1 MTNKHHSES
10 APLGESE
17 RLKDRIVELERKIQI
32 YEDAISERERKH
44 HNYNNVLDH
53 IPLAMLSLD
62 IFGYIQ
68 LFNSSFSKLFDY
80 PEDKQ
85 NQHIHISRFS
95 QLNDTPLGGKI
106 SRLLDDHLQFDIETR
121 IPGLGSPDSFFRIR
135 GISMANE
142 QGKATAHLIIIGNIT
157 KRRLAEQNLILAKEK
172 AEEANMLKTAFLS
185 NLSHEIR
192 TPLNHILGFL
202 ELLLM
207 KGIPHEEREEYTS
220 IVRGSSEILLKRI
233 EDVIY
238 ISKIETRQMELHND
252 NLVVSDILKHVHA
265 EAKNIQNQQKKT
277 NLEVILNE
285 HIDHRNLVI
294 SADIRKVHQ
303 ILVNFLDN
311 ALVFTHE
318 GCIELGYF
326 IENKNG
332 ICFYVKDTGVGIA
345 PEYHE
350 SIFEHFR
357 QVDNSP
363 TREIGGSG
371 LGLAIARGMA
381 SLMKGSITLD
391 SKLGDGSTFYLHLP
405 ESIISIEPL
414 IEESQ
419 LSDMAFN
426 WLGKK
431 IMIADYEL
439 ASFNLLKLMLTKTEA
454 DLFWAK
460 TSDELTI
467 ELYNNKPDII
477 VIDVDLPGTPLKK
490 LIKTLKQKNKEVPL
504 IIMGQQNDKD
514 EIQLIEKT
522 HAVHWLLKPIEK
534 RKLLTLLDQI
544 IVPSKA

>member
-252 NLVVSDILKHVHA
+252 NLVVSDILNHVHA

-439 ASFNLLKLMLTKTEA
+439 ASFNLLKLMLTKTDA

>member
-1 MTNKHHSES
+1 MTKKHHSES

-17 RLKDRIVELERKIQI
+17 RLKDKIVELERKIQI

-44 HNYNNVLDH
+44 HTYNNVLDH

-68 LFNSSFSKLFDY
+68 IFNSSFSKLFDY
-80 PEDKQ
+80 PLDKQ

-106 SRLLDDHLQFDIETR
+106 SRLLDDHLQFDVETR
-121 IPGLGSPDSFFRIR
+121 IPGLGSPDSFFRVR
-135 GISMANE
+135 GISMTNE

-207 KGIPHEEREEYTS
+207 RDIPHEEREEYTS

-277 NLEVILNE
+277 DLKVILNE

-311 ALVFTHE
+311 ALVFTHK
-318 GCIELGYF
+318 GRIELGYF

-381 SLMKGSITLD
+381 SLMNGSITLD
-391 SKLGDGSTFYLHLP
+391 SKLGNGSTFYLHLP

-419 LSDMAFN
+419 LSDIAFN

-431 IMIADYEL
+431 IMIAEYEL

-460 TSDELTI
+460 TSDELSI

-477 VIDVDLPGTPLKK
+477 IVDVDLPGTPFKK
-490 LIKTLKQKNKEVPL
+490 LIKTLKQKNKEIPL